1 MENSLLK
8 IILNFFSCLFI
19 FIKIS
24 KRQTLFTQ
32 KKIGLVFKKVFF
44 LILGIKH
51 FLEIIENLE
60 ISYYL
65 LIISNL
71 VLNILIIIYF
81 VLIFFQFHPLEF
93 GFI

>member
-44 LILGIKH
+44 FNFGYKTLFRNYRK
-51 FLEIIENLE
+51 FR
-60 ISYYL
+60 
-65 LIISNL
+65 
-71 VLNILIIIYF
+71 NILLF
-81 VLIFFQFHPLEF
+81 VDYIKSGP
-93 GFI
+93 